1 MSRENAAPQMAP
13 NQALPTGQAGN
24 LAANVAAL
32 LQTFGGTK
40 TTTSSNPGDTAAL
53 QAVLGQLQGADY
65 NAMLQSIFQQ
75 AGGQIPGLQTA
86 LGNAIGARSGGN
98 SAVAAALQK
107 LLQQTTIAG
116 QEQIAKQQLANQ
128 QTQVQ
133 AGSAIAQATKG
144 TQQTQQQGTNVKQGA
159 TSLAQA
165 AALTQLLSS
174 ALKLTGK
181 GTIQEAWDGM
191 IGNKSV
197 GTSGTSVNTAP
208 VQGGMNVGG
217 SINGEQYRYS
227 EAAPGTVT
235 SAAAPILAGPMS
247 FAPSTGIDMNA
258 VLGVTAPQIS
268 MPDVSAA
275 TPDYSAEGGMSQA
288 PENFFEPTLDINSI
302 IGNTPAAPEM
312 SYAPEEWFQPAFNIN
327 DYLN

>member
-1 MSRENAAPQMAP
+1 MATAPQTTA

-65 NAMLQSIFQQ
+65 NAMLQTIFQQ
-75 AGGQIPGLQTA
+75 AGGQIPGLQVA

-98 SAVAAALQK
+98 SSVTAALQR

-116 QEQIAKQQLANQ
+116 QEQIAKQQLQNQ
-128 QTQVQ
+128 QQQVQ
-133 AGSAIAQATKG
+133 AGTAIAQATKG

-165 AALTQLLSS
+165 AALTQLLGS

-181 GTIQEAWDGM
+181 GTIQEALGM
-191 IGNKSV
+191 GSTGN
-197 GTSGTSVNTAP
+197 GTSGVSVNNVP
-208 VQGGMNVGG
+208 MQGGVNVGG
-217 SINGEQYRYS
+217 SISGEQYRYS

-235 SAAAPILAGPMS
+235 SAAAPVLAGPMS
-247 FAPSTGIDMNA
+247 YAAPTGIDMSA
-258 VLGVTAPQIS
+258 VLGVAAPQMS
-268 MPDVSAA
+268 VPDTSAA
-275 TPDYSAEGGMSQA
+275 TPDYSAEGGMSFA
-288 PENFFEPTLDINSI
+288 PDNFLEPTLDINSI
-302 IGNTPAAPEM
+302 IGNTPTAPEM
-312 SYAPEEWFQPAFNIN
+312 SLAPEEWFTPEFNIN